1 MQQLLE
7 INPLTL
13 PSLPLTERHKL
24 PNLPAVY
31 FAIAEAGEVLYI
43 GRSKK
48 LVARWAVHHRYV
60 ELKTI
65 GNVRIAWLH
74 CSDES
79 LLPEIEGALIKYFIP
94 TLNSTPNQHRK
105 PRQKNEGTE
114 KLIGI
119 IKLARGSMSQR
130 AFGKLLGVS
139 TTAVQLWEK
148 GVNVPDTENL
158 AKIAARLG
166 YKLDEILS
174 YLAGKPVPEPLDL
187 AQILKQIKVMPLS
200 QVAMIAQAAAE
211 RFAVFAQS
219 SGDEAAAR

>member
-1 MQQLLE
+1 MQQFLE

-13 PSLPLTERHKL
+13 PSLPLTERHRL
-24 PNLPAVY
+24 PNLPAGY

-48 LVARWAVHHRYV
+48 LAARWGVHHRYV
-60 ELKTI
+60 QLKTI

-74 CSDES
+74 FSDES
-79 LLPEIEGALIKYFIP
+79 LLPEIEEALIKYFLP

-105 PRQKNEGTE
+105 SRQKNERRE
-114 KLIGI
+114 KLIEI

-148 GVNVPDTENL
+148 GETIPDTKNL
-158 AKIAARLG
+158 ANIAASSG
-166 YKLDEILS
+166 YKLDDLISCLT
-174 YLAGKPVPEPLDL
+174 GKPVPEPLEL

-200 QVAMIAQAAAE
+200 QVAIIVRAAAE
-211 RFAVFAQS
+211 RL
-219 SGDEAAAR
+219 AAAAESGLIK